1 MLDLMNARATTFA
14 FCFALLGSLAFAQ
27 DDRPVFKESTTNL
40 VAVIDSTARANFE
53 VACLNVTREAAQKKL
68 RIYALTPKAKTGTV
82 KEGDFEIEVIY
93 HRELAAEDKKAA
105 GAYHQQNNHLVL
117 RFAAA
122 QFAADKKALGLRLV
136 RLLVEADPDMWW
148 SSPTHPPLTIQ
159 KILSGLEKDDAT
171 VKAFLKEESEDWS
184 YRVKNYTR

>member
-82 KEGDFEIEVIY
+82 KEGDFVERASGRASSY
-93 HRELAAEDKKAA
+93 CSPRARPHP
-105 GAYHQQNNHLVL
+105 
-117 RFAAA
+117 
-122 QFAADKKALGLRLV
+122 QFVWRLT
-136 RLLVEADPDMWW
+136 R
-148 SSPTHPPLTIQ
+148 
-159 KILSGLEKDDAT
+159 SGSQGGD
-171 VKAFLKEESEDWS
+171 
-184 YRVKNYTR
+184 